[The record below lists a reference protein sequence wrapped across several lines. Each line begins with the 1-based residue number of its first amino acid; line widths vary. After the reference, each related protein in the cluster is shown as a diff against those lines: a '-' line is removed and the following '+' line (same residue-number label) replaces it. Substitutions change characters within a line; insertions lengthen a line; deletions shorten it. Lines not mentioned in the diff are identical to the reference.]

1 MKKVLITGAGSYIG
15 TSFEHYLTEHYPGM
29 YDVCTVDMR
38 SDGWRNMAFRG
49 YDVVFHVAGIAHI
62 KETDENAEL
71 YYKVNRDLTVECAKK
86 ALSEQVPHFV
96 FLSSM
101 SVYGMNSG
109 RIIKE
114 TEPSPTTNYG
124 KSKLEAE
131 NDLNILANQFPN
143 TFTVAILRPPM
154 IYGKGCKGNY
164 NALKKIALSV
174 PLFPDIINRRS
185 MLYIDNL
192 CEFVRRIIDKKGSG
206 LFFPQNNYYMNTTQ
220 LADTICNCHGR
231 RLHKTKL
238 FNPIISAMS
247 KRVCLIEKAFGSL
260 TYVSNAKNNSLL
272 PEGYYLFKDNHAM
285 ANNEFGLWQN
295 SLCYI
300 RNGQPCFAGL
310 ILNEDG
316 KIIYIGSD
324 CMLGKGTCTV
334 SAGKTN
340 GLLPEGTYAFGE
352 DGVLV
357 DNAFA
362 MWQGNMCYM
371 RNGQPYAAGLV
382 RIGEDIYYI
391 RSNCQAAT
399 GMYWAAANKTNGILE
414 EGFYLFHND
423 GTLIDGEFADWK
435 GENCYIVMGRPYF
448 AGVIEYNGKT
458 IYVGS
463 DCKLNTGVCYV
474 TDAAGNG
481 ILSEGYY
488 YFTESG
494 ELLASGFAKWTDGV
508 TYYFRNGQ
516 RTAAG
521 VIELDGSIYYVNSGC
536 RPVTGKYFVPANKGN
551 GILEEG
557 YYTFDSNGKLIQ
569 N

>member
-1 MKKVLITGAGSYIG
+1 MIDDEWYYFDTETLTAVSTYNNGKVTFEFKENGKLVSGQWYITAAGARYYYGPNYYG
-15 TSFEHYLTEHYPGM
+15 H
-29 YDVCTVDMR
+29 
-38 SDGWRNMAFRG
+38 GWHTIDG
-49 YDVVFHVAGIAHI
+49 YDYYFGDANVEPGYRYEGLRYVINSNSHTPQWYDFG
-62 KETDENAEL
+62 TDGKAVKLDTTGLLTVSGKL
-71 YYKVNRDLTVECAKK
+71 YYLVDGISQTGLQLVDGEYYYFSGTYEAK
-86 ALSEQVPHFV
+86 
-96 FLSSM
+96 
-101 SVYGMNSG
+101 SG
-109 RIIKE
+109 I
-114 TEPSPTTNYG
+114 
-124 KSKLEAE
+124 
-131 NDLNILANQFPN
+131 
-143 TFTVAILRPPM
+143 V
-154 IYGKGCKGNY
+154 
-164 NALKKIALSV
+164 
-174 PLFPDIINRRS
+174 
-185 MLYIDNL
+185 
-192 CEFVRRIIDKKGSG
+192 
-206 LFFPQNNYYMNTTQ
+206 
-220 LADTICNCHGR
+220 
-231 RLHKTKL
+231 
-238 FNPIISAMS
+238 
-247 KRVCLIEKAFGSL
+247 
-260 TYVSNAKNNSLL
+260 YVSNAKNNSLL

-295 SLCYI
+295 SLRYI

-423 GTLIDGEFADWK
+423 GILIDGEFADWK

-557 YYTFDSNGKLIQ
+557 YYTFDSTGKLIQ